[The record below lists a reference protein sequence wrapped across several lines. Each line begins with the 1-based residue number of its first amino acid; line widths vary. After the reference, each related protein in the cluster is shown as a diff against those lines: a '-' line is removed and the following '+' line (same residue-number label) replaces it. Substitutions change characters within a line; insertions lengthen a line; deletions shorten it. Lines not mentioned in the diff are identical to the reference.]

1 MRLDPRARP
10 DSAQAGHLCSA
21 LERAARTDAARGRPW
36 VVGATGGVFLLIAA
50 LICADYLGDAQADDA
65 RVHAAIELML
75 MTIAVAAGMIFW
87 SRFVALRR
95 REPQA

>member
-1 MRLDPRARP
+1 MQCVGTRCAD
-10 DSAQAGHLCSA
+10 GC
-21 LERAARTDAARGRPW
+21 RTGARPW